1 LYRSWN
7 PWEEITTPEALEA
20 LFTQAG
26 VPSPAA
32 EAVPGEYPL
41 NSPEVFWDVVLGSG
55 YRATVDALSPAQQ
68 AQVRDRVRAGLRSR
82 SVTAITTNV
91 VYGTATK
98 PA

>member
-1 LYRSWN
+1 
-7 PWEEITTPEALEA
+7 
-20 LFTQAG
+20 
-26 VPSPAA
+26 
-32 EAVPGEYPL
+32 
-41 NSPEVFWDVVLGSG
+41 
-55 YRATVDALSPAQQ
+55 VDALSPAQQ